1 MLFHGNIETYNWNC
15 SPKYGPDRW
24 DDPAISILV
33 ICGDMCQRS
42 ESVEHYLLL
51 GWDSSAK
58 SPSPRTLG
66 SIEFFLTQ
74 VNTVSIW
81 APWKLKFWLGPKLY
95 RVTIFF
101 SSEVVRLATETYI
114 FFELWRQMPHQNIS
128 LDKVLSDSGQDC
140 VDLSPIENYNF
151 GWGPN
156 FIESPSSLVQ
166 MFYDPNFIESPS
178 SLVLMFSDLQRK
190 LTCCSHAQD
199 ASPQH
204 WAP

>member
-1 MLFHGNIETYNWNC
+1 
-15 SPKYGPDRW
+15 
-24 DDPAISILV
+24 
-33 ICGDMCQRS
+33 
-42 ESVEHYLLL
+42 
-51 GWDSSAK
+51 
-58 SPSPRTLG
+58 
-66 SIEFFLTQ
+66 
-74 VNTVSIW
+74 
-81 APWKLKFWLGPKLY
+81 
-95 RVTIFF
+95 
-101 SSEVVRLATETYI
+101 
-114 FFELWRQMPHQNIS
+114 MPHQDIS

-151 GWGPN
+151 GQGPN

-204 WAP
+204 WAPQRSFLLRSRLVDLSLVENYNFGWGPKFVRSPSSLLQMFYDLQRKKDCMLFQSCASCLTRTLVSIRFFLTQVKTVQI